1 MRRQIPG
8 LDMQANPQNLPDG
21 LFLVRVYRAEYNPHP
36 QKPFLALT
44 FLIVEPE
51 ILSGHKVSGRIYC
64 TQRALWKVSWFLRDF
79 GYDRDLLGR
88 DEIDEKA
95 LTGLVG
101 IVHTSWRTIGRRMFL
116 NLEAF
121 ATRSDWNSNEST
133 EKRRCRETL

>member
-88 DEIDEKA
+88 DDHCPQA
-95 LTGLVG
+95 R
-101 IVHTSWRTIGRRMFL
+101 W
-116 NLEAF
+116 
-121 ATRSDWNSNEST
+121 
-133 EKRRCRETL
+133 